1 MDYQDEQLNEIEA
14 LDSIYC
20 GELESIKKFA
30 LFYYFFPLETN
41 IKFFFQIFSFGNDAL
56 S

>member
-1 MDYQDEQLNEIEA
+1 MIRNYREDQLNEIEA

-20 GELESIKKFA
+20 GELEGK
-30 LFYYFFPLETN
+30 
-41 IKFFFQIFSFGNDAL
+41 L